1 MIQHVKSQHNE
12 SIERVPN
19 ANVNRDSI
27 ALKIFGMQ
35 GVPRMEI
42 ESWISRNVNRYWGR
56 IIEAKNKEQRRLL
69 AEIAKNN
76 VEEEK
81 KVENIEP

>member
-1 MIQHVKSQHNE
+1 
-12 SIERVPN
+12 
-19 ANVNRDSI
+19 
-27 ALKIFGMQ
+27 MQ

-69 AEIAKNN
+69 AEIAKYN

-81 KVENIEP
+81 KVENIEPQNKDIEEELEYPL

>member
-1 MIQHVKSQHNE
+1 
-12 SIERVPN
+12 
-19 ANVNRDSI
+19 
-27 ALKIFGMQ
+27 
-35 GVPRMEI
+35 MEI

-69 AEIAKNN
+69 AEKAKYN

>member
-1 MIQHVKSQHNE
+1 
-12 SIERVPN
+12 
-19 ANVNRDSI
+19 
-27 ALKIFGMQ
+27 
-35 GVPRMEI
+35 MEI

-69 AEIAKNN
+69 AEIAKYN

-81 KVENIEP
+81 KVENIETQNKDIEEELEYPL

>member
-1 MIQHVKSQHNE
+1 
-12 SIERVPN
+12 
-19 ANVNRDSI
+19 
-27 ALKIFGMQ
+27 
-35 GVPRMEI
+35 MEI

-69 AEIAKNN
+69 AEIAKYN

-81 KVENIEP
+81 KVENIEPQNKDIEEELEYPL

>member
-1 MIQHVKSQHNE
+1 
-12 SIERVPN
+12 
-19 ANVNRDSI
+19 
-27 ALKIFGMQ
+27 
-35 GVPRMEI
+35 MEI

-69 AEIAKNN
+69 AEIAKYN

-81 KVENIEP
+81 KVEKDIEEELEYPL

>member
-1 MIQHVKSQHNE
+1 
-12 SIERVPN
+12 
-19 ANVNRDSI
+19 
-27 ALKIFGMQ
+27 
-35 GVPRMEI
+35 MEI

-69 AEIAKNN
+69 AEKAKYN

-81 KVENIEP
+81 KVENIEPQKQEIEEELEYPL